1 MSESTKAT
9 VYDTLSKEEKTVSI
23 PYYVHE
29 GEMTR
34 VERLNKRWFIAFL
47 IVLVMFFASN
57 LAWVIYEMSYDTYYY
72 AQEATAE
79 GDGDAAALLT
89 TGEGSVTFNG
99 KSETGSEVP
108 GKEEQLQQSDEGVP
122 EL

>member
-1 MSESTKAT
+1 MSESTKVT

-99 KSETGSEVP
+99 KSETGSEDP
-108 GKEEQLQQSDEGVP
+108 GKEDQPQQSDERVP